1 MPTPLIRVGT
11 SGFAYKEW
19 KGTFYPE
26 KFKDGEMLPYYAER
40 FETVEINNT
49 FYRMPKP
56 ELMEKW
62 VKETPAHFRFVLKAP
77 QRLTHIRKLEGCED
91 DLAFFMKSAE
101 ALGAKRGPILFQL
114 PPWMRKDL
122 TKLGS
127 FLALLPEGS
136 RPAFEFR
143 HESWFDEETYALLK
157 ERHATLAASETDEK
171 TGALGPPVLA
181 TTNWGY
187 FRLRRTDYT
196 EADLTSWIARIR
208 EQPWSEAW
216 IFFKHEDEGNAA
228 VLGEMLKRLL

>member
-1 MPTPLIRVGT
+1 MRIRIGT

-19 KGTFYPE
+19 KGSFYPAG
-26 KFKDGEMLPYYAER
+26 FKDAGMLAYYAER

-56 ELMEKW
+56 ELIAKW
-62 VKETPAHFRFVLKAP
+62 AADTPDSFAFVLKAP
-77 QRLTHIRKLEGCED
+77 QKITHIKKLEDCQPEVEYF
-91 DLAFFMKSAE
+91 LKSAQG
-101 ALGAKRGPILFQL
+101 LGAKRGPILFQL

-122 TKLGS
+122 GKLDR
-127 FLALLPEGS
+127 FLALLPADA

-143 HESWFDEETYALLK
+143 HQSWFDDETYALLK
-157 ERHATLAASETDEK
+157 QGHATLAASETDEK
-171 TGALGPPVLA
+171 TGQLGPPVLA
-181 TTNWGY
+181 TTTWGY

-196 EADLTSWIARIR
+196 EADLRSWLARIR

-228 VLGEMLKRLL
+228 TLATSLRALI